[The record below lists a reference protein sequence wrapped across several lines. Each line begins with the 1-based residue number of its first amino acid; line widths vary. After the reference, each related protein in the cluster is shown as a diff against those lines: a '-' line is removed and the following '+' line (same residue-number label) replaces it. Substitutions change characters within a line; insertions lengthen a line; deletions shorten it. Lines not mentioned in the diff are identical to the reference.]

1 MIDRETEDIYEGVYN
16 INDYKEDEIEDKV
29 SSLDRLNKLV
39 TTTTGGFGSL
49 INIFYHLT
57 KIIILIE
64 KSYNHYY

>member
-39 TTTTGGFGSL
+39 TTTTGGFGTYQSNHS
-49 INIFYHLT
+49 ILT
-57 KIIILIE
+57 NKIL
-64 KSYNHYY
+64 YLF